1 MFRFIRY
8 SKFYQILIISTI
20 LVSVAIASESAV
32 FKGRIFDQ
40 NDQPMAGVNVL
51 INENKAGCASDDQ
64 GRFYIEMEPG
74 SYHVQISHIGYKK
87 VTDKIEVKSG
97 QSLEKNYQLK
107 IDYFTIGG
115 IKVFADRELLP
126 SEAETKTTV
135 SSGEIEHMQASS
147 LSDIMK
153 LVPGQRFENPGLQE
167 KKQLSL
173 RQSSTNTQSD
183 QNASLGTQII
193 IDDIPISNN
202 ANMQIDTKVNTG
214 TIDRTTANEGIDLR
228 QIPADNIEKMEVI
241 RGIPSAKYGD
251 LTSGIVKVDT
261 KSENLD
267 QRFKYKYNLRN
278 KEFNLNGG
286 FKLFNQYLNYNF
298 NYANS
303 IRDIRI
309 DDYDYSRLAAQ
320 LSHTAHLFDN
330 LYTLKNKIYY
340 TRTFDEQG
348 LREGDLLLTERYN
361 RNYIVRYNHNSKYL
375 LSPKQKLEMSY
386 SINFNRQ
393 NSYTKK
399 LVTADNTYISDRMT
413 EGVQEGYFF
422 QSDTSKLWVKGRA
435 INQFLSLEYCNSV
448 ILLSNQHNF
457 RTGLTFRHE
466 SNNGPGR
473 IFDPLLPPTI
483 NTAFRDRPRSYDDI
497 PALLISS
504 LYMEDKIKGKLW
516 KKFQLNLGFRLEN
529 YGKGTKFFSNDHG
542 SFFNPRFN
550 MVIYPFENTQIR
562 MGYGTTSKAPPLS
575 MLYPNPLYYDVAD
588 INRYSE
594 VDSLRLAVVSTHIF
608 SRKNPAIEGS
618 RQIKREISID
628 QKVGKLGLTLTG
640 YINDTENGFSR
651 SLVEPIFLYK
661 YDYPNWQPGQR
672 DTTGK
677 YIRDS
682 VSTNYSIYE
691 NSRETK
697 TRGIEF
703 SLRTQP
709 VTPLSMRFRL
719 EAAYNQTKSIDNS
732 YDYSSTYLMDNNIN
746 KEVLPFWNPVNVVSE
761 NLLINYRME
770 FQIRKLGAWVTLEAQ
785 QVVFDKDR
793 YKGLEDSLAVGYIS
807 DQGETVTF
815 DEQQRNPDINSTYKR
830 IYPDYW
836 SKEENKT
843 NIWLFNLR
851 VSKSLSKGAEV
862 SFFVNNFF
870 NSHPLYQRRRTSE
883 GTVSYTRLNPDLF
896 FGVEFSGVIND
907 LF

>member
-1 MFRFIRY
+1 MVC
-8 SKFYQILIISTI
+8 LCTSTFARAT
-20 LVSVAIASESAV
+20 SV
-32 FKGRIFDQ
+32 FKGQIFEQ
-40 NDQPMAGVNVL
+40 SKKPVSGVNII
-51 INENKAGCASDDQ
+51 INENKAGCATDDQ
-64 GRFYIEMEPG
+64 GRFYIELQPG
-74 SYHVQISHIGYKK
+74 RYTILISHIGYKK
-87 VTDKIEVKSG
+87 IKDKIVIRSG
-97 QSLEKNYQLK
+97 ETIQKNYTMT
-107 IDYFTIGG
+107 INYFTIGG
-115 IKVFADRELLP
+115 IKVFADKKLIP
-126 SEAETKTTV
+126 GDAETKTTI

-173 RQSSTNTQSD
+173 RQSSTDTEAD
-183 QNASLGTQII
+183 QNSSLGTQII

-214 TIDRTTANEGIDLR
+214 TIDRTTTNEGIDLR

-251 LTSGIVKVDT
+251 LTSGIVKVET

-286 FKLFNQYLNYNF
+286 FKLFDQYWNYNF

-309 DDYDYSRLAAQ
+309 DDYDYSRLAGQ

-330 LYTLKNKIYY
+330 LYTLKNRIYY

-361 RNYIVRYNHNSKYL
+361 RNYIIRYNHNSKYL
-375 LSPKQKLEMSY
+375 ISPKQKLEISY
-386 SINFNRQ
+386 AINYNRQ

-399 LVTADNTYISDRMT
+399 LVTADNTYISDRLT

-422 QSDTSKLWVKGRA
+422 QSDTAKLWVKGRA
-435 INQFLSLEYCNSV
+435 INQYLSMEYCNSS
-448 ILLSNQHNF
+448 ILFSNQHNF
-457 RTGLTFRHE
+457 RTGVTFRHE

-473 IFDPLLPPTI
+473 VFDPLAPPTI
-483 NTAFRDRPRSYDDI
+483 NTAFRDRPRSYNDI

-504 LYMEDKIKGKLW
+504 LYMEDKIKGRIW
-516 KKFQLNLGFRLEN
+516 KKYQLNLGFRLEN
-529 YGKGTKFFSNDHG
+529 YGKNTTFFSREHG

-550 MVIYPFENTQIR
+550 LVIYPFENTQIR

-594 VDSLRLAVVSTHIF
+594 VDSLRLAVISTHVF
-608 SRKNPAIEGS
+608 SRKNPSLQGS
-618 RQIKREISID
+618 KQIKREISID
-628 QKVGKLGLTLTG
+628 QKIGKFGLTLTG
-640 YINDTENGFSR
+640 YLNKTENGFSR

-661 YDYPNWQPGQR
+661 YDYPNWQPGYK

-682 VSTNYSIYE
+682 VSTSFSKYE
-691 NSRETK
+691 NSRETLS
-697 TRGIEF
+697 RGIEF
-703 SLRTQP
+703 SLRTAP
-709 VTPLSMRFRL
+709 LTPLAMRFRL
-719 EAAYNQTKSIDNS
+719 EAAYNQTESIDNS
-732 YDYSSTYLMDNNIN
+732 YDYSSTYLMDNDIN
-746 KEVLPFWNPVNVVSE
+746 KEVLPFWNPVDVESE

-770 FQIRKLGAWVTLEAQ
+770 FQVRKLGAWITLEAQ

-793 YKGLEDSLAVGYIS
+793 YHGLADSLAIGYIS
-807 DQGETVTF
+807 DQGKTVSF
-815 DEQQRNPDINSTYKR
+815 DKQERTPDMNSTYKR

-836 SKEENKT
+836 SKEENKQ

-851 VSKSLSKGAEV
+851 VSKALSRGAEV

-870 NSHPLYQRRRTSE
+870 NSHPLYQRKRTSQ